1 MSIFMNEKIQAGLA
15 AVNGK
20 IDDGDLNGPDFF
32 SEVFK
37 TNSPNHLSVY
47 AGELIPKTYKIDE
60 EITFEKV
67 RDKICADP
75 AMAALMKKTEEKYAD
90 NAVTVKMRNPHN
102 NSATSDEALNKLLAE
117 TAMVAVKEMM
127 KENNIPPEMLPDDVL
142 KQIIADNINQSE
154 IDKLVSE
161 IPPEVQTPMAEA
173 FRTANKNRDR
183 NRNRGRGHRE

>member
-1 MSIFMNEKIQAGLA
+1 MSIFTNEKVQAGLTV
-15 AVNGK
+15 VNGK
-20 IDDGDLNGPDFF
+20 ADDGDLNGLDFFSDLNAPDFF

-47 AGELIPKTYKIDE
+47 AGELTPKTYKVDE

-75 AMAALMKKTEEKYAD
+75 AMAALMKKTEEKYS
-90 NAVTVKMRNPHN
+90 NNTVTDKVRNPL
-102 NSATSDEALNKLLAE
+102 TE
-117 TAMVAVKEMM
+117 TAEKLVEEKR
-127 KENNIPPEMLPDDVL
+127 
-142 KQIIADNINQSE
+142 E

-161 IPPEVQTPMAEA
+161 LSPEVQTLMAEA